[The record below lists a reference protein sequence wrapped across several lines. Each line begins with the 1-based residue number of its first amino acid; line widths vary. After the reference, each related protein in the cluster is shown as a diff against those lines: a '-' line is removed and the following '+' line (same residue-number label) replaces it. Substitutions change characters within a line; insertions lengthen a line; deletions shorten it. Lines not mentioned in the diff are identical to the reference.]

1 MQKYE
6 LLLNTLFTP
15 SLSHHDGHPAA
26 LLPFKL
32 KKMVKDKNQ
41 IYYYTA
47 SIIINAPYT
56 MCYSIGN
63 YIGTLAANCTKTK
76 A

>member
-6 LLLNTLFTP
+6 LLFNTLFIP

-41 IYYYTA
+41 IYYYRIIYIY
-47 SIIINAPYT
+47 IIIEHSFESLTQADIYI
-56 MCYSIGN
+56 YIYIYN
-63 YIGTLAANCTKTK
+63 YI
-76 A
+76 